1 MHGWHGVLFCISG
14 TEQVDA
20 THALQ
25 SLSLLYGETVIGI
38 DEGHAINMNG
48 IDWLHRK
55 IIQLR
60 TILLYHNRYLL

>member
-25 SLSLLYGETVIGI
+25 SLSLLYGETVIDRDETQTMNMDSFDLISSPDNINI
-38 DEGHAINMNG
+38 D
-48 IDWLHRK
+48 D
-55 IIQLR
+55 II
-60 TILLYHNRYLL
+60 IP

>member
-25 SLSLLYGETVIGI
+25 SLSLLYGETVIDRDETQTMNMDSFDLISSPDNTNI
-38 DEGHAINMNG
+38 DE
-48 IDWLHRK
+48 
-55 IIQLR
+55 II
-60 TILLYHNRYLL
+60 IP

>member
-25 SLSLLYGETVIGI
+25 SLSLMYGETVIDRDETQTMNMDSFDLISSPDNTNI
-38 DEGHAINMNG
+38 D
-48 IDWLHRK
+48 D
-55 IIQLR
+55 II
-60 TILLYHNRYLL
+60 IP

>member
-25 SLSLLYGETVIGI
+25 PHSLLYGETVIDRDETQTMNMDSFDLISSPDNTNI
-38 DEGHAINMNG
+38 D
-48 IDWLHRK
+48 D
-55 IIQLR
+55 II
-60 TILLYHNRYLL
+60 IP

>member
-25 SLSLLYGETVIGI
+25 SLSLMYGETVIDRDETQTMNMDSFDLISSPDNINI
-38 DEGHAINMNG
+38 D
-48 IDWLHRK
+48 D
-55 IIQLR
+55 II
-60 TILLYHNRYLL
+60 IP

>member
-25 SLSLLYGETVIGI
+25 SLSLLYGETVIDRDETQTMNMDSFDLISSPDNTNI
-38 DEGHAINMNG
+38 D
-48 IDWLHRK
+48 D
-55 IIQLR
+55 II
-60 TILLYHNRYLL
+60 IP

>member
-25 SLSLLYGETVIGI
+25 SLSLLYGETVIDRDETQTMNMDSFNLISSPDNINI
-38 DEGHAINMNG
+38 D
-48 IDWLHRK
+48 D
-55 IIQLR
+55 II
-60 TILLYHNRYLL
+60 IP

>member
-25 SLSLLYGETVIGI
+25 PLSLLYGETVIDR
-38 DEGHAINMNG
+38 DEA
-48 IDWLHRK
+48 
-55 IIQLR
+55 
-60 TILLYHNRYLL
+60 

>member
-25 SLSLLYGETVIGI
+25 SLSLLYGETVIDR
-38 DEGHAINMNG
+38 DETQTMNMDSFDLISSPDNT
-48 IDWLHRK
+48 IK
-55 IIQLR
+55 NNIIVP
-60 TILLYHNRYLL
+60 